1 MTDLNF
7 CPRCAH
13 ALEDQMKFGRMR
25 RVCPACGF
33 IFFRDPKVAAAIL
46 AEKDDQ
52 VVLVKRAVDPRKG
65 DWALPA
71 GFIEIDETPIEAA
84 ERECLEETG
93 LVVKASDALGV
104 FHGRDNPNSP
114 VILIVYWGKIISGEL
129 KADDDVDEARLF
141 KPNELPKNLAFEST
155 QVALAKWQ
163 MLVSHRK
170 QIGGKRRRDRE
181 QFMRDNEE

>member
-13 ALEDQMKFGRMR
+13 ALEDQMKYGRLR

-33 IFFRDPKVAAAIL
+33 IFFRDPKVAAGVL
-46 AEKDDQ
+46 AERDAQ

-71 GFIEIDETPIEAA
+71 GFVEIDETPLEAA
-84 ERECLEETG
+84 ERECLEECG
-93 LVVKASDALGV
+93 LIAKVTEVLGV
-104 FHGRDNPNSP
+104 FHGNDNPNNP
-114 VILIVYWGKIISGEL
+114 VILIVYWAKITGGEL
-129 KADDDVDEARLF
+129 KADDDVDEACFF
-141 KPNELPKNLAFEST
+141 KPIEIPANLAFEST

-163 MLVSHRK
+163 LVLSHRRK
-170 QIGGKRRRDRE
+170 IEGGRGRTRRSIAE
-181 QFMRDNEE
+181 TE